1 MQFTSIKSG
10 QVIYPYKMYG
20 LVYLI
25 EVASYASLDIDRNQK
40 IKLTQ
45 MNKKRETG
53 CAYSEIF

>member
-1 MQFTSIKSG
+1 
-10 QVIYPYKMYG
+10 MYD
-20 LVYLI
+20 LLYLI